1 MGVCLLP
8 RKEIHRIKGRPFSS
22 TVAGGSAK
30 DVLPFLLARGK
41 EMAMEL
47 LKYIIPAAAL
57 IIVQLIISFKQDEV
71 NVVRQ
76 NMAIDAIKED
86 IKRLEEKQDKHNQLI
101 ERMVKVEASD
111 KAQWKQIDEMKEKI

>member
-1 MGVCLLP
+1 
-8 RKEIHRIKGRPFSS
+8 
-22 TVAGGSAK
+22 
-30 DVLPFLLARGK
+30 
-41 EMAMEL
+41 MEL

-111 KAQWKQIDEMKEKI
+111 KAQWKHIDELKEKL

>member
-1 MGVCLLP
+1 
-8 RKEIHRIKGRPFSS
+8 
-22 TVAGGSAK
+22 
-30 DVLPFLLARGK
+30 
-41 EMAMEL
+41 MEL

>member
-1 MGVCLLP
+1 
-8 RKEIHRIKGRPFSS
+8 
-22 TVAGGSAK
+22 
-30 DVLPFLLARGK
+30 
-41 EMAMEL
+41 MEL

-71 NVVRQ
+71 NTVRQ
-76 NMAIDAIKED
+76 DMAISEIKND
-86 IKRLEEKQDKHNQLI
+86 IRRLEEKQDKHNQLI

>member
-1 MGVCLLP
+1 
-8 RKEIHRIKGRPFSS
+8 
-22 TVAGGSAK
+22 
-30 DVLPFLLARGK
+30 
-41 EMAMEL
+41 MEL

-111 KAQWKQIDEMKEKI
+111 QAQWRQIDDLKEKI